1 MPRVKDGASSKDQE
15 IESMTEHLKDL
26 STGLNLT
33 NTVKNIGMAPPL
45 YHDDQDLLKLAQ
57 QCSRTATELIGEL
70 EKLCT
75 QDRQKKWAALRKA
88 IKVIW
93 KGAAIKDIQKSLE
106 QHRRALDT
114 RILINLRRHV
124 HLIPSEQSSGFKQLD
139 HKLQNL
145 VISVARDQNT
155 FDELKEVVQVEKV
168 SSRQHFSQ

>member
-114 RILINLRRHV
+114 GILINLRSVSLRAAT
-124 HLIPSEQSSGFKQLD
+124 G
-139 HKLQNL
+139 LQ
-145 VISVARDQNT
+145 
-155 FDELKEVVQVEKV
+155 K
-168 SSRQHFSQ
+168 